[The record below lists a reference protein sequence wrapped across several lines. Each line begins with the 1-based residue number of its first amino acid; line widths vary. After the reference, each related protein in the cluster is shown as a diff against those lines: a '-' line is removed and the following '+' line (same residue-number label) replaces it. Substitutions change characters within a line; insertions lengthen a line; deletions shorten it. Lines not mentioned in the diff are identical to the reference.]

1 ARLWTTTTYDAL
13 GRPTQVTS
21 PEPGATG
28 QTSTVKTTYNGSQT
42 IITDAR
48 NNQTVQSRA
57 GNGELSVVTDVNGL
71 QTVYGY
77 YADGSLYYVQR
88 DAGRGIVS
96 NGFIYDSMGR
106 KTQQN
111 DPD

>member
-21 PEPGATG
+21 PEPGGVSA
-28 QTSTVKTTYNGSQT
+28 TVKTAYSGSTT
-42 IITDAR
+42 ITTDAR
-48 NNQTVQSRA
+48 DNLSKQVR
-57 GNGELSVVTDVNGL
+57 NGQGEIIETIGANGL
-71 QTVYGY
+71 HAFYSY
-77 YADGSLYYVQR
+77 YADGSLYYVSR
-88 DAGRGIVS
+88 DAGRGAILNS
-96 NGFIYDSMGR
+96 FTYDSMGR